1 MWFDYS
7 LNLLSEITH
16 SRLYALYWFRYNY
29 IVIVPVQS
37 RSDLTMK
44 LLIPIE
50 EKKWL
55 NKDSY
60 FAKHC
65 SAKYENKFA
74 FNWNHFARSAWSF
87 FCGCTSLSQIRKS
100 CRTHKSPKYHFFYL
114 SWWFTTR
121 HHYHT
126 ALTCEKPPQIQT
138 SFWILSSSVAL
149 NLSLSAPVRSFR
161 FITRWRRMMSCK
173 WSPQLESRVM
183 CLIVSDMWVPTLW
196 SPSGFPSALTQSGG
210 TVREVR

>member
-16 SRLYALYWFRYNY
+16 SRRYALYWFRYNY

-50 EKKWL
+50 EKNDLIKTHM
-55 NKDSY
+55 Y

-100 CRTHKSPKYHFFYL
+100 CRTHKSQNIIFLPLLMVYD
-114 SWWFTTR
+114 T
-121 HHYHT
+121 
-126 ALTCEKPPQIQT
+126 P
-138 SFWILSSSVAL
+138 
-149 NLSLSAPVRSFR
+149 SLSHSTYVWETASNPDLFLDSLQLAGTQ
-161 FITRWRRMMSCK
+161 FISLCSC
-173 WSPQLESRVM
+173 QV
-183 CLIVSDMWVPTLW
+183 V
-196 SPSGFPSALTQSGG
+196 
-210 TVREVR
+210 